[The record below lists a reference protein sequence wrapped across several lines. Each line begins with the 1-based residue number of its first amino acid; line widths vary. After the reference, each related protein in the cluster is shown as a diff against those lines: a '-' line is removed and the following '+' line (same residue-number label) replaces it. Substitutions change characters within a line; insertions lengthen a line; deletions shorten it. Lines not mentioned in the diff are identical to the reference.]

1 LLSLFKKII
10 IITIIIG
17 MTIISEWGGYKL
29 NDDLR
34 SVLGKRS
41 RQTGLHKSRPK
52 SNHNKSSGSDDGLED
67 QDDELMN
74 LIGKKPK
81 GGSGDNLYTMNNNI
95 YFQDEISLETA
106 DSLKKELREME
117 EHLLHVA
124 SKYSMDAPPIRLHIT
139 SGGGSVIAANSI
151 IDCMGELKVPVHTIV
166 DGFAASAATLIS
178 IHGTKRYIKK
188 NATMLIHQVRSGM
201 WGKMAELDDDYK
213 NIKKTH
219 EKIKDMYEEKT
230 NLARK
235 DLVKILKHDL
245 DWDAEECLE
254 KGLVDEII

>member
-1 LLSLFKKII
+1 
-10 IITIIIG
+10 

-29 NDDLR
+29 NDDFK

-41 RQTGLHKSRPK
+41 RSKSKQRPK
-52 SNHNKSSGSDDGLED
+52 TNDSDDESLDEKDDGLGGL
-67 QDDELMN
+67 DELMN

-81 GGSGDNLYTMNNNI
+81 GSSGDNLYTMNNNI
-95 YFQDEISLETA
+95 YFQDEISFETA
-106 DSLKKELREME
+106 DSLKKELREMA
-117 EHLLHVA
+117 EHLLNVA
-124 SKYSMDAPPIRLHIT
+124 SKYSMEAPPIRLHIT

-151 IDCMGELKVPVHTIV
+151 IDCMGELKMPVHTIV

-178 IHGTKRYIKK
+178 IHGSKRYIKK

-201 WGKMAELDDDYK
+201 WGKMSELDDDYI

-235 DLVKILKHDL
+235 DLAKILKHDL

>member
-1 LLSLFKKII
+1 
-10 IITIIIG
+10 

-29 NDDLR
+29 NDDMKSL
-34 SVLGKRS
+34 LGKRS
-41 RQTGLHKSRPK
+41 RNDLYKSRPK
-52 SNHNKSSGSDDGLED
+52 SKSSQSDDGSVAGDEGL
-67 QDDELMN
+67 DELMN

-95 YFQDEISLETA
+95 YFQDEISMETA

-124 SKYSMDAPPIRLHIT
+124 SKYSMDPPPIRLHIT

-151 IDCMGELKVPVHTIV
+151 IDCMGELKIPVHTIV
-166 DGFAASAATLIS
+166 DGYAASAATLIS
-178 IHGTKRYIKK
+178 IHGAKRFIKK
-188 NATMLIHQVRSGM
+188 NAAMLIHQVRSGM

-219 EKIKDMYEEKT
+219 ERIKDMYEEKT
-230 NLARK
+230 NLTRK

>member
-1 LLSLFKKII
+1 
-10 IITIIIG
+10 

-29 NDDLR
+29 NDDLK

-41 RQTGLHKSRPK
+41 RQQVNKTRSKSRPK
-52 SNHNKSSGSDDGLED
+52 SKSNDSDDESLDGKDDGLD
-67 QDDELMN
+67 GLDELMN

-81 GGSGDNLYTMNNNI
+81 GSTGDNLYTMNNNI
-95 YFQDEISLETA
+95 YFQDEISFETA

-117 EHLLHVA
+117 EHLVNVA
-124 SKYSMDAPPIRLHIT
+124 SKYSMDAPAIRLHIT

-151 IDCMGELKVPVHTIV
+151 IDCMSELKVPVHTIV

-178 IHGTKRYIKK
+178 IHGSKRYIKK

>member
-1 LLSLFKKII
+1 
-10 IITIIIG
+10 

-29 NDDLR
+29 NDDFK

-41 RQTGLHKSRPK
+41 RKQVNKSKQRSK
-52 SNHNKSSGSDDGLED
+52 SNDSDDESLDGKDDGL
-67 QDDELMN
+67 DELMN

-81 GGSGDNLYTMNNNI
+81 GSSGDNLYTMNNNI
-95 YFQDEISLETA
+95 YFQDEISFETA
-106 DSLKKELREME
+106 DTLKKELREME
-117 EHLLHVA
+117 EHLLNVA

-151 IDCMGELKVPVHTIV
+151 IDCMEELKVPVHTIV

-178 IHGTKRYIKK
+178 IHGSKRYIKK

-245 DWDAEECLE
+245 DWDAQECLD